1 MRAIVT
7 GAARGIGRA
16 IAERLAADAHRAGEP
31 LRLVLVDQHGDEV
44 EGVAAQLRQRAS
56 DTQAATASEI
66 RVLAG
71 DMADPQFPEAIAQAA
86 SAWGGLDGLASNVGY
101 AQPGDLAAY
110 TLEDW
115 DRMFAVNVRSHWLLA
130 KACFPLLKEARGK
143 VVFTASISGTNP
155 TTPLGA
161 YSPCKGALL
170 MLMRQ
175 LSVEWAPQ
183 GIRVNA
189 VSPGMTLTPG
199 TSPVY
204 QDPQVRQQ
212 REARIPARRI
222 GEPKDIAGAVA
233 FLLGPDADYVH
244 GVDLLVDGG
253 LDKTVMVNP
262 VMDGW
267 RTARRQSGAG

>member
-16 IAERLAADAHRAGEP
+16 IAERIARDAQRTGTALHM
-31 LRLVLVDQHGDEV
+31 VLVDQHEAEV
-44 EGVAAQLRQRAS
+44 QAVAASLCS
-56 DTQAATASEI
+56 DTAQVQA
-66 RVLAG
+66 LAG
-71 DMADPQFPEAIAQAA
+71 HMADVQLPAAIAQAA
-86 SAWGGLDGLASNVGY
+86 SAWGGLDALASNVGY

-115 DRMFAVNVRSHWLLA
+115 DQMFAVNVRSHWLLA
-130 KACFPLLKEARGK
+130 KACYPLLLQAQGK
-143 VVFTASISGTNP
+143 VVFTTSISASNP

-161 YSPCKGALL
+161 YSPCKAALL

-175 LSVEWAPQ
+175 LSVEWAPH

-222 GEPKDIAGAVA
+222 GTPEDIAGSVA
-233 FLLGPDADYVH
+233 YLLGPDADYVH
-244 GVDLLVDGG
+244 GVELLVDGG

-267 RTARRQSGAG
+267 RTARRQSGVD

>member
-16 IAERLAADAHRAGEP
+16 IAERIASDAQKAGQP
-31 LRLVLVDQHGDEV
+31 LKLVLVDQHSDEL
-44 EGVAAQLRQRAS
+44 EAVASALRTPGAEVH
-56 DTQAATASEI
+56 TLT
-66 RVLAG
+66 G
-71 DMADPQFPEAIAQAA
+71 DMADPQLPATIAQAA
-86 SAWGGLDGLASNVGY
+86 ASWGGLDGLVSNVGY
-101 AQPGDLAAY
+101 AQPGDLNAY
-110 TLEDW
+110 ALVDW
-115 DRMFAVNVRSHWLLA
+115 DRMFAVHVRSHWLLA
-130 KACFPLLKEARGK
+130 KACFEMLRQAQGK
-143 VVFTASISGTNP
+143 VVFTTSISGTNP

-161 YSPCKGALL
+161 YSPCKAALI

-189 VSPGMTLTPG
+189 VAPGMTLTPG

-204 QDPQVRQQ
+204 QDPQIRQQ

-222 GEPKDIAGAVA
+222 GRPEDIAGAA
-233 FLLGPDADYVH
+233 AYLLGPDADYVH
-244 GVDLLVDGG
+244 GVELLVDGG

-267 RTARRQSGAG
+267 RTARRQSGAA

>member
-16 IAERLAADAHRAGEP
+16 IAERIAQDARQAGTP
-31 LRLVLVDQHGDEV
+31 LKLVLVDQHADEV
-44 EGVAAQLRQRAS
+44 EAVAASLR
-56 DTQAATASEI
+56 
-66 RVLAG
+66 AG
-71 DMADPQFPEAIAQAA
+71 DADVKALGGNMADPQLPAAIAQAA
-86 SAWGGLDGLASNVGY
+86 AGWGGLDALASNVGY
-101 AQPGDLAAY
+101 AQPGDLEAY

-130 KACFPLLKEARGK
+130 KACFPLLREAQGK
-143 VVFTASISGTNP
+143 VVFTTSISGTNP

-161 YSPCKGALL
+161 YSPCKAALL

-204 QDPQVRQQ
+204 QDPQVKAQ

-222 GEPKDIAGAVA
+222 GTPQDMAGAVA

-253 LDKTVMVNP
+253 LDKTIMVNP

-267 RTARRQSGAG
+267 RTARRQSGSD

>member
-7 GAARGIGRA
+7 GAARGIGHA
-16 IAERLAADAHRAGEP
+16 IAQRIARDARQAGTP
-31 LRLVLVDQHGDEV
+31 LQLILVDQHGDEV
-44 EGVAAQLRQRAS
+44 EAVAASLRDADAQV
-56 DTQAATASEI
+56 QA
-66 RVLAG
+66 LAG
-71 DMADPQFPEAIAQAA
+71 NMADPQLPAAIAQAA
-86 SAWGGLDGLASNVGY
+86 ADWGGLDALASNVGY
-101 AQPGDLAAY
+101 AQPGDLEAY

-130 KACFPLLKEARGK
+130 KACFPLLQNAQGK
-143 VVFTASISGTNP
+143 VVFTTSISATNP

-161 YSPCKGALL
+161 YSPCKAALL

-175 LSVEWAPQ
+175 LAVEWAPK

-199 TSPVY
+199 TSVVY
-204 QDPQVRQQ
+204 QDAQVRQQ

-222 GEPKDIAGAVA
+222 GTPEDIAGAVA
-233 FLLGPDADYVH
+233 YLLGPDADYVH
-244 GVDLLVDGG
+244 GVELLVDGG

-267 RTARRQSGAG
+267 RTARPQSGTN

>member
-16 IAERLAADAHRAGEP
+16 IAERIAQDARQAGTP
-31 LRLVLVDQHGDEV
+31 LKLVLVDQHADEV
-44 EGVAAQLRQRAS
+44 EAVAASLR
-56 DTQAATASEI
+56 
-66 RVLAG
+66 AG
-71 DMADPQFPEAIAQAA
+71 DADVKALGGNMADPQLPAAIAQAA
-86 SAWGGLDGLASNVGY
+86 AGWGGLDALASNVGY
-101 AQPGDLAAY
+101 AQPGDLEAY

-130 KACFPLLKEARGK
+130 KACFPLLREAQGK
-143 VVFTASISGTNP
+143 VVFTTSISGTNP

-161 YSPCKGALL
+161 YSPCKAALL

-175 LSVEWAPQ
+175 LSVEWAPK

-199 TSPVY
+199 TSVVY

-222 GEPKDIAGAVA
+222 GTPQDIAGAVA
-233 FLLGPDADYVH
+233 YLLGPDADYVH
-244 GVDLLVDGG
+244 GVELLVDGG

-267 RTARRQSGAG
+267 RTARPQSGAS

>member
-16 IAERLAADAHRAGEP
+16 VAERIARDARQANTP
-31 LRLVLVDQHGDEV
+31 LQLILVDQHGDEV
-44 EGVAAQLRQRAS
+44 EAVAAGLRNGGAEV
-56 DTQAATASEI
+56 QA
-66 RVLAG
+66 LAG
-71 DMADPQFPEAIAQAA
+71 NMADPQLPSAIAQAA
-86 SAWGGLDGLASNVGY
+86 SGWGGLDALASNVGY
-101 AQPGDLAAY
+101 AQPGDLADY
-110 TLEDW
+110 TIEDW
-115 DRMFAVNVRSHWLLA
+115 DQMFAVNVRSHWLLA
-130 KACFPLLKEARGK
+130 KACYPLLKQAQGK
-143 VVFTASISGTNP
+143 VVFTTSISASNP

-161 YSPCKGALL
+161 YSPCKAALL

-183 GIRVNA
+183 GIRVNS

-222 GEPKDIAGAVA
+222 GTPEDIAGAVA
-233 FLLGPDADYVH
+233 YLLGPDADYVH
-244 GVDLLVDGG
+244 GVELMVDGG

-267 RTARRQSGAG
+267 RTARRQSGAN

>member
-16 IAERLAADAHRAGEP
+16 IAERLAHDAHSRGETP
-31 LRLVLVDQHGDEV
+31 RLVLVDQHAGELDE
-44 EGVAAQLRQRAS
+44 VAAQLR
-56 DTQAATASEI
+56 ATHDAEAHT
-66 RVLAG
+66 LAG
-71 DMADPQFPEAIAQAA
+71 DMADPQFPARIAAA
-86 SAWGGLDGLASNVGY
+86 AQAWGGLDGLASNVGY

-130 KACFPLLKEARGK
+130 KACFPLLKEAQGK
-143 VVFTASISGTNP
+143 VVFTGSISGTNP

-161 YSPCKGALL
+161 YSPCKAALL

-175 LSVEWAPQ
+175 LAVEWAPQ

-204 QDPQVRQQ
+204 QDPQVKAQ

-222 GEPKDIAGAVA
+222 GTPQDMAGAVA

-253 LDKTVMVNP
+253 LDKTIMVNP

-267 RTARRQSGAG
+267 RSARRQSGAD

>member
-16 IAERLAADAHRAGEP
+16 IAERIAQDARQAGTP
-31 LRLVLVDQHGDEV
+31 LKLVLVDQHADEV
-44 EGVAAQLRQRAS
+44 EAVAASLR
-56 DTQAATASEI
+56 
-66 RVLAG
+66 AG
-71 DMADPQFPEAIAQAA
+71 DADVKALGGNMADPQLPAAIAQAA
-86 SAWGGLDGLASNVGY
+86 AGCGGLDALASNVGY
-101 AQPGDLAAY
+101 AQPGDLEAY

-130 KACFPLLKEARGK
+130 KACFPLLREAQGK
-143 VVFTASISGTNP
+143 VVFTTSISGTNP

-161 YSPCKGALL
+161 YSPCKAALL

-175 LSVEWAPQ
+175 LSVEWAPK

-199 TSPVY
+199 TSVVY

-222 GEPKDIAGAVA
+222 GTPQDIAGAVA
-233 FLLGPDADYVH
+233 YLLGPDADYVH
-244 GVDLLVDGG
+244 GVELLVDGG

-267 RTARRQSGAG
+267 RTARPQSGAN

>member
-16 IAERLAADAHRAGEP
+16 IAERIAQDARQAGTP
-31 LRLVLVDQHGDEV
+31 LKLVLVDQHADEV
-44 EGVAAQLRQRAS
+44 EAVAASLR
-56 DTQAATASEI
+56 
-66 RVLAG
+66 AG
-71 DMADPQFPEAIAQAA
+71 DADVKALGGNMADPQLPAAIAQAA
-86 SAWGGLDGLASNVGY
+86 AGWGGLDALASNVGY
-101 AQPGDLAAY
+101 AQPGDLEAY

-130 KACFPLLKEARGK
+130 KACFPLLREAQGK
-143 VVFTASISGTNP
+143 VVFTTSISGTNP

-161 YSPCKGALL
+161 YSPCKAALL

-204 QDPQVRQQ
+204 QDPQVKAQ
-212 REARIPARRI
+212 REQRIPARRI
-222 GEPKDIAGAVA
+222 GTPQDMAGAVA

-244 GVDLLVDGG
+244 GVDLLVDGEIG
-253 LDKTVMVNP
+253 RAHV
-262 VMDGW
+262 
-267 RTARRQSGAG
+267 

>member
-1 MRAIVT
+1 
-7 GAARGIGRA
+7 
-16 IAERLAADAHRAGEP
+16 
-31 LRLVLVDQHGDEV
+31 
-44 EGVAAQLRQRAS
+44 
-56 DTQAATASEI
+56 
-66 RVLAG
+66 
-71 DMADPQFPEAIAQAA
+71 
-86 SAWGGLDGLASNVGY
+86 VGY

-115 DRMFAVNVRSHWLLA
+115 DQMFAVNVRSHWLLA
-130 KACFPLLKEARGK
+130 KACYPLLLQAQGK
-143 VVFTASISGTNP
+143 VVFTTSISASNP

-161 YSPCKGALL
+161 YSPCKAALL

-175 LSVEWAPQ
+175 LSVEWAPH

-222 GEPKDIAGAVA
+222 GTPEDIAGAVA
-233 FLLGPDADYVH
+233 YLLGPDADYVH
-244 GVDLLVDGG
+244 GVELLVDGG

-267 RTARRQSGAG
+267 RTARRQSGVD

>member
-16 IAERLAADAHRAGEP
+16 IAERIARDARQAGAP
-31 LRLVLVDQHGDEV
+31 LKLILVDQHGGEV
-44 EGVAAQLRQRAS
+44 EDVAASLRTGGA
-56 DTQAATASEI
+56 E
-66 RVLAG
+66 VHGLAG
-71 DMADPQFPEAIAQAA
+71 DMVDPQLPAAIAQAA
-86 SAWGGLDGLASNVGY
+86 AGWGGLDALASNAGY
-101 AQPGDLAAY
+101 SQPGDLAVYA
-110 TLEDW
+110 LQDW

-130 KACFPLLKEARGK
+130 KACFPLLRQAQGK
-143 VVFTASISGTNP
+143 VVFTTSISATNP

-161 YSPCKGALL
+161 YSPCKAALL

-199 TSPVY
+199 TSVVY

-222 GEPKDIAGAVA
+222 GRPEDMAGAVA
-233 FLLGPDADYVH
+233 YLLGPDADYVH
-244 GVDLLVDGG
+244 GVELLVDGG

-267 RTARRQSGAG
+267 RTAGPQSGTS

>member
-16 IAERLAADAHRAGEP
+16 IAERIARDARQTNTP
-31 LRLVLVDQHGDEV
+31 LQLILVDQHGDEV
-44 EGVAAQLRQRAS
+44 EAVAAGLRTGGAEV
-56 DTQAATASEI
+56 QA
-66 RVLAG
+66 LAG
-71 DMADPQFPEAIAQAA
+71 NMADPQLPSAIAQAA
-86 SAWGGLDGLASNVGY
+86 SNWGGLDALASNVGY

-110 TLEDW
+110 TIEDW
-115 DRMFAVNVRSHWLLA
+115 DQMFAVNVRSHWLLA
-130 KACFPLLKEARGK
+130 KACYPLLKQAQGK
-143 VVFTASISGTNP
+143 VVFTTSISASNP

-161 YSPCKGALL
+161 YSPCKAALL

-183 GIRVNA
+183 GIRVNS

-204 QDPQVRQQ
+204 QDAQVRQQ

-222 GEPKDIAGAVA
+222 GTPEDIAGAVA
-233 FLLGPDADYVH
+233 YLLGPDADYVH
-244 GVDLLVDGG
+244 GVELLVDGG

-267 RTARRQSGAG
+267 RAARRQSGAN

>member
-16 IAERLAADAHRAGEP
+16 IAERIARDSRQAGHP
-31 LRLVLVDQHGDEV
+31 IHMILVDQHNSELDEV
-44 EGVAAQLRQRAS
+44 ASSLRVDSAEVQ
-56 DTQAATASEI
+56 T
-66 RVLAG
+66 LAG
-71 DMADPQFPEAIAQAA
+71 DMADPNLPEAIARLAT
-86 SAWGGLDGLASNVGY
+86 AWGGLDALASNVGY
-101 AQPGDLAAY
+101 AQPGDLEAY
-110 TLEDW
+110 TLQDW
-115 DRMFAVNVRSHWLLA
+115 DRMFSVNVRSHWLLA
-130 KACFPLLKEARGK
+130 KACFPLLRDAQGK
-143 VVFTASISGTNP
+143 VVFTTSISATNP

-161 YSPCKGALL
+161 YSPCKAALL

-175 LSVEWAPQ
+175 LSVEWAPK

-199 TSPVY
+199 TSVVY
-204 QDPQVRQQ
+204 QDLQVKQQ

-222 GEPKDIAGAVA
+222 GTPEDIAGAVA
-233 FLLGPDADYVH
+233 YLLGPDADYVH
-244 GVDLLVDGG
+244 GVELLVDGG

-267 RTARRQSGAG
+267 RTARPQSGAS

>member
-16 IAERLAADAHRAGEP
+16 IAERIAQDARQAGTP
-31 LRLVLVDQHGDEV
+31 LKLVLVDQHADEV
-44 EGVAAQLRQRAS
+44 EAVAASLR
-56 DTQAATASEI
+56 
-66 RVLAG
+66 AG
-71 DMADPQFPEAIAQAA
+71 DADVKALGGNMADPQLPAAIAQAA
-86 SAWGGLDGLASNVGY
+86 AGWGGLDALASNVGY
-101 AQPGDLAAY
+101 AQPGDLEAY

-130 KACFPLLKEARGK
+130 KACFSLLREAQGK
-143 VVFTASISGTNP
+143 VVFTTSISGTNP

-161 YSPCKGALL
+161 YSPCKAALL

-175 LSVEWAPQ
+175 LSVEWAPK

-199 TSPVY
+199 TSVVY

-222 GEPKDIAGAVA
+222 GTPQDIAGAVA
-233 FLLGPDADYVH
+233 YLLGPDADYVH
-244 GVDLLVDGG
+244 GVELLVDGG

-267 RTARRQSGAG
+267 RTARPQSGAN

>member
-7 GAARGIGRA
+7 GAARGIGHA
-16 IAERLAADAHRAGEP
+16 IAERIAQDARQAGTP
-31 LRLVLVDQHGDEV
+31 LKLVLVDQHADEV
-44 EGVAAQLRQRAS
+44 EAVAASLR
-56 DTQAATASEI
+56 
-66 RVLAG
+66 AG
-71 DMADPQFPEAIAQAA
+71 DADVKALGGNMADPQLPAAIAQAA
-86 SAWGGLDGLASNVGY
+86 AGWGGLDALASNVGY
-101 AQPGDLAAY
+101 AQPGDLEAY

-130 KACFPLLKEARGK
+130 KACFPLLREAQGK
-143 VVFTASISGTNP
+143 VVFTTSISGTNP

-161 YSPCKGALL
+161 YSPCKAALL

-175 LSVEWAPQ
+175 LSVEWAPK

-199 TSPVY
+199 TSVVY

-222 GEPKDIAGAVA
+222 GTPQDIAGAVA
-233 FLLGPDADYVH
+233 YLLGPDADYVH
-244 GVDLLVDGG
+244 GVELLVDGG

-267 RTARRQSGAG
+267 RTARPQSGAN

>member
-16 IAERLAADAHRAGEP
+16 IALRLARDAREKSEP
-31 LRLVLVDQHGDEV
+31 LQLVLVDQHEAELQALSEQQEMDG
-44 EGVAAQLRQRAS
+44 AQ
-56 DTQAATASEI
+56 I
-66 RVLAG
+66 RWLQG
-71 DMADPQFPEAIAQAA
+71 NMADPQLPQRIALAA
-86 SAWGGLDGLASNVGY
+86 ADWQGLDALASNVGY
-101 AQPGDLAAY
+101 AHPGDLAMY
-110 TLEDW
+110 TMADW

-130 KACFPLLKEARGK
+130 QACFPLLKTAQGK
-143 VVFTASISGTNP
+143 VVFTTSISGSNP

-161 YSPCKGALL
+161 YSTCKAALL

-189 VSPGMTLTPG
+189 VSPGMTLTSA
-199 TSPVY
+199 TAAIY
-204 QDPQVRQQ
+204 DDPQVRAQ

-222 GEPKDIAGAVA
+222 GTPEDIAGAVTW
-233 FLLGPDADYVH
+233 LLGPDADYVH

-253 LDKTVMVNP
+253 LDKTVMVSP

-267 RTARRQSGAG
+267 RTLRPQSGAS